1 MKHTTRLAE
10 ADRTSTRESMS
21 RDPHLRPW
29 AGERQCMMREVCFT
43 AIVASRTTTE
53 LQRAV
58 MQKRRLV
65 AAVTALIL
73 LAAGAAGAGPDT
85 SKADRALTALYEEHR
100 AHQATRSS
108 APFTSG
114 NRLVRVVGDR
124 VVIDAV
130 AENDDTPALESELRA
145 LGMQNV
151 AVFGRVVSG
160 ELPLSAIP
168 ALDSIVSLRFAR
180 PSTAGRRIGS
190 VASQGD
196 RATRADIARVA
207 F

>member
-53 LQRAV
+53 FQRAV

-73 LAAGAAGAGPDT
+73 LAAGAAVAGPDT
-85 SKADRALTALYEEHR
+85 SKADPALTALYEEHR

-114 NRLVRVVGDR
+114 NRLVRVGGDGR
-124 VVIDAV
+124 GIDAAGGDGV
-130 AENDDTPALESELRA
+130 TARPHGE
-145 LGMQNV
+145 
-151 AVFGRVVSG
+151 VSG
-160 ELPLSAIP
+160 
-168 ALDSIVSLRFAR
+168 
-180 PSTAGRRIGS
+180 
-190 VASQGD
+190 
-196 RATRADIARVA
+196 
-207 F
+207 